1 MGRAAKSTSG
11 RWARPKKQGSVL
23 RKTQV
28 HVQSETVAGRMIA
41 TERLSDGPKSRSFN
55 VFGGRDVERSA
66 GQKNATYPTRGK
78 GRFRQ

>member
-11 RWARPKKQGSVL
+11 RWARPKKAIL

-41 TERLSDGPKSRSFN
+41 TERLSDGPKSRCFN